1 MTIHSF
7 PIFNYEDLAAGVV
20 APDDVFD
27 TLRDHGYFYLAK
39 LERVIPPPLFKTL
52 HEKARQFFGSP
63 LEQKMAYYIGA
74 SPNHRG
80 YVPVTEKGAYSD
92 ERIRA
97 YEAFDIGYDS
107 AEPAGRARRG
117 FDLIG
122 PNRYPAHVGGMEAAL
137 TAYYD
142 ANLRLGTEILRL
154 IARASRLEASHF
166 DRHMTRPACQL
177 RLIHYLENDVLVGQD
192 DASMGAHTDYEVF
205 TIMHQSS
212 PGLLAFDRATRTWK
226 NMPVF
231 KNTLLVLAGDMLEF
245 MSGGHIKSLL
255 HRVVSTGEERYSFPF
270 FMNLDFETEL
280 TVLPAWGRSDKSVVV
295 GHHLLGQLYRDF
307 PYIKERVDTGQWVL
321 DFPIPSHNQYEQL

>member
-1 MTIHSF
+1 VTIHSF
-7 PIFNYEDLAAGVV
+7 PVFNYEDMVNGAIT
-20 APDDVFD
+20 PDHVFD
-27 TLRDHGYFYLAK
+27 TLRKHGYFYLTR
-39 LERVIPPPLFKTL
+39 LEQVVPPRLFKSL
-52 HEKARQFFGSP
+52 HEKARHFFASP

-92 ERIRA
+92 EKIRA

-107 AEPAGRARRG
+107 AEAPGRG
-117 FDLIG
+117 FKLVG
-122 PNRYPAHVGGMEAAL
+122 PNRYPGHVDGMDAAL
-137 TAYYD
+137 QAYYD
-142 ANLRLGTEILRL
+142 ANLRIGTELLRL
-154 IARASRLEASHF
+154 IARASQLEDSHF
-166 DRHMTRPACQL
+166 DRYITRPASQL

-205 TIMHQSS
+205 TIMHQSA
-212 PGLLAFDRATRTWK
+212 PGLLAFDQVGRSWK

-270 FMNLDFETEL
+270 FMNLDFDTEL

-307 PYIKERVDTGQWVL
+307 PYIKERVDSGQWVL
-321 DFPIPSHNQYEQL
+321 DFAIPSHNEYEQI

>member
-7 PIFNYEDLAAGVV
+7 PIFNYEDMAAGVI
-20 APDDVFD
+20 APDQVFD
-27 TLRDHGYFYLAK
+27 TLRDHGYFYLTK
-39 LERVIPPPLFKTL
+39 LERVIPPKLFKTL
-52 HEKARQFFGSP
+52 HEKTRRFFGSP

-107 AEPAGRARRG
+107 AESSGRARRG
-117 FDLIG
+117 FELIG
-122 PNRYPAHVGGMEAAL
+122 PNRYPGHVDGMEQAL
-137 TAYYD
+137 TEYYD
-142 ANLRLGTEILRL
+142 ANLRLGTEILSL
-154 IARASRLEASHF
+154 IARASQLEAGHF
-166 DRHMTRPACQL
+166 DRYITRPASQL
-177 RLIHYLENDVLVGQD
+177 RLIHYLENDVLVGHD

-205 TIMHQSS
+205 TIMHQSA
-212 PGLLAFDRATRTWK
+212 PGLLAFDRSTRTWK

-231 KNTLLVLAGDMLEF
+231 KNTLLVLAGDMLQF

-321 DFPIPSHNQYEQL
+321 DFPIPGHNQYEQM

>member
-1 MTIHSF
+1 MAIHSF
-7 PIFNYEDLAAGVV
+7 PVFNYEDLASGAV
-20 APDDVFD
+20 APDQVFE
-27 TLRDHGYFYLAK
+27 TLRDHGYFYLAR
-39 LERVIPPPLFKTL
+39 LEHMIAPQLFKAL
-52 HEKARQFFGSP
+52 HEKTRKFFASP

-92 ERIRA
+92 EKIRA
-97 YEAFDIGYDS
+97 YEAFDIGYHS
-107 AEPAGRARRG
+107 SEKPGGQRRG
-117 FDLIG
+117 FDLVG
-122 PNRYPAHVGGMEAAL
+122 PNRYPGHVEGMEAAL
-137 TAYYD
+137 DAYYN
-142 ANLRLGTEILRL
+142 ANLRIGSEILRL
-154 IARASRLEASHF
+154 IARASQLEDSHF
-166 DRHMTRPACQL
+166 DRYITRPASQL

-192 DASMGAHTDYEVF
+192 DVSMGAHTDYEVF
-205 TIMHQSS
+205 TIMHQSA
-212 PGLLAFDRATRTWK
+212 PGLLAFDRSTRTWR

-255 HRVVSTGEERYSFPF
+255 HRVASTGEERYSYPF

-280 TVLPAWGRSDKSVVV
+280 TVLPAWGRSAKSVVV

-321 DFPIPSHNQYEQL
+321 DFPIPSHNEYEQM